1 MARRRHAHART
12 APRIPFAVLGVTF
25 PLASA
30 FSMVGEH
37 ARLGGSRRMKS
48 PPWLTLWTLFKR
60 SQWLNQHLQGIVT
73 HGRQVRAR
81 GPSRRQRLRPRGS
94 GPGRRVAEEPL
105 LICPPRRRRQR
116 RFFRVFFSRLKKITH
131 GHATYILSV
140 STYHVPMARPLPARA
155 ARAPAGLTVLAT
167 PERALVPAQRY
178 ASPTTSAV
186 AASAATAA
194 AAAA

>member
-30 FSMVGEH
+30 FSMVGSH

-94 GPGRRVAEEPL
+94 GPGRRGAQEPL
-105 LICPPRRRRQR
+105 LIR
-116 RFFRVFFSRLKKITH
+116 
-131 GHATYILSV
+131 ATQSISLL
-140 STYHVPMARPLPARA
+140 TRA
-155 ARAPAGLTVLAT
+155 AGEPAALGLGPKAWTWFIARIVEKYIRRTNFSTLG
-167 PERALVPAQRY
+167 RQQ
-178 ASPTTSAV
+178 ASNDAV
-186 AASAATAA
+186 APSFCVIA
-194 AAAA
+194 